1 MKKTKNRKFPGVF
14 LPGRMVRTMKL
25 MTLLLV
31 LQTFQVT
38 AKGYSQE
45 NITFKI
51 LEPDTAGGGMY
62 CKENGSG
69 LHFRKED
76 EGIKG

>member
-1 MKKTKNRKFPGVF
+1 MKRVYG
-14 LPGRMVRTMKL
+14 LHRR
-25 MTLLLV
+25 
-31 LQTFQVT
+31 
-38 AKGYSQE
+38 SQSLFMCWRRIISHE
-45 NITFKI
+45 DSKYWYLTR
-51 LEPDTAGGGMY
+51 AGGGMY

>member
-1 MKKTKNRKFPGVF
+1 MR
-14 LPGRMVRTMKL
+14 
-25 MTLLLV
+25 
-31 LQTFQVT
+31 
-38 AKGYSQE
+38 
-45 NITFKI
+45 IKI

>member
-31 LQTFQVT
+31 LQRIF
-38 AKGYSQE
+38 AGKYHIE
-45 NITFKI
+45 NEECD
-51 LEPDTAGGGMY
+51 LCRG
-62 CKENGSG
+62 
-69 LHFRKED
+69 R
-76 EGIKG
+76 

>member
-45 NITFKI
+45 NITLKMKNVT
-51 LEPDTAGGGMY
+51 LQRSLKRLNANP
-62 CKENGSG
+62 K
-69 LHFRKED
+69 
-76 EGIKG
+76 